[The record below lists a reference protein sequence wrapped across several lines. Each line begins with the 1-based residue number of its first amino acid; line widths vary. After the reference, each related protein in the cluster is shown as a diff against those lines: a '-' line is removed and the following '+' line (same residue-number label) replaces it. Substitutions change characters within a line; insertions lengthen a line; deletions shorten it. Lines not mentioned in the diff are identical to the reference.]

1 MTESSG
7 WAKWST
13 VIENIKRGIVVLNS
27 SEGKAQTVMGGA
39 TWPSEE
45 PWLIQIID
53 STSTPFE
60 PVVLQ
65 FDPKTREIQFEATNS
80 KPYWVPRTALFK
92 IDGDGMIV
100 LKQHVVG
107 KPEPIQRPD
116 DGRRL
121 RQFRVGKDRV
131 KPGHR
136 TSG

>member
-1 MTESSG
+1 MTESSE

-27 SEGKAQTVMGGA
+27 SEGKALTVMGGA

-45 PWLIQIID
+45 PWLIQIIG

-60 PVVLQ
+60 LWSYSSIRRPERFSLKQ
-65 FDPKTREIQFEATNS
+65 RIASRIGCLARFNLRS
-80 KPYWVPRTALFK
+80 TAMAL
-92 IDGDGMIV
+92 IV

-107 KPEPIQRPD
+107 KPEPSKDPMTA
-116 DGRRL
+116 RRL
-121 RQFRVGKDRV
+121 RQVCVGKDRV
-131 KPGHR
+131 RTGHR